1 VIRWKKAT
9 EPVVQDY
16 ISNMVSKGY
25 SETEVKGWIQYL
37 RDRIEYW
44 TAKQIEYR
52 VKSPTGP
59 DAMRP

>member
-1 VIRWKKAT
+1 
-9 EPVVQDY
+9 
-16 ISNMVSKGY
+16 MVSKGY

-52 VKSPTGP
+52 IKSPTGP